1 MPDIEDFESSDAY
14 YNYISALLMLPKEGW
29 LDRSKVKSCKRF
41 SDEFILGDSHYN
53 SLLDTRVYKVEFQGG
68 TTNEYADNCIAK
80 NLYSQTDP
88 DNNEF
93 LILKDI
99 IYHRSTDKS
108 FLLSDAYKIDHMR
121 KK

>member
-1 MPDIEDFESSDAY
+1 MK
-14 YNYISALLMLPKEGW
+14 N
-29 LDRSKVKSCKRF
+29 
-41 SDEFILGDSHYN
+41 
-53 SLLDTRVYKVEFQGG
+53 
-68 TTNEYADNCIAK
+68 ADNCIAK

-108 FLLSDAYKIDHMR
+108 FLLSDAYKIDPMR